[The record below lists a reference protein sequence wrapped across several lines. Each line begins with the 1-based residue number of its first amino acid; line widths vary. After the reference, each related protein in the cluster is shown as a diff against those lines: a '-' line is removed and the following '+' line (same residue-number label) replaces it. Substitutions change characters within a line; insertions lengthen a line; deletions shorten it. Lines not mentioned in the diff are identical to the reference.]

1 MGAAKRREKVVLTQ
15 ALQAMGVDP
24 PGARMEA
31 ITSRALL
38 LAGVGR
44 AVRHAGQ
51 TTLHLTPLPAIQG
64 RRGNML
70 MHISSF
76 PPAARPGKLAGT
88 TTMPSPIPAFIPAFI
103 PAPVPAPKETSCP
116 SPIWFVI

>member
-24 PGARMEA
+24 PGARTEA

-44 AVRHAGQ
+44 AVRM
-51 TTLHLTPLPAIQG
+51 PD
-64 RRGNML
+64 
-70 MHISSF
+70 
-76 PPAARPGKLAGT
+76 RPRCT
-88 TTMPSPIPAFIPAFI
+88 
-103 PAPVPAPKETSCP
+103 
-116 SPIWFVI
+116 